1 MKKLLSSVIA
11 GCFLL
16 LFGCG
21 ENDALYYQ
29 GEPDGTSG
37 IYFSYYSGTT
47 ISGGVTT
54 YNYRDTT
61 SEYSLA
67 NVVDSVLQ
75 VRIPV
80 RLFGEVSD
88 KDRPYRVKVIGGTV
102 QEGEDFTMPDDFVLE
117 GGAALS
123 YVTVNLKKTDKLSD
137 GVVRYLTLGLE
148 ENEYFKL
155 YIKNLMV
162 GSDTINTQTL
172 TIPFSMVYEEPWTW
186 GFFAL
191 DKLGAYSHAKLMC
204 ILSVMG
210 WTYKEFTSKNL
221 YSVSPSIALFMQIEL
236 QKRADE
242 GSPVRE
248 ADGSLMQL
256 AGSYLVDYSAYE

>member
-1 MKKLLSSVIA
+1 MKKLLSSVIT

-61 SEYSLA
+61 SEYSFG
-67 NVVDSVLQ
+67 NVVDSIMQ
-75 VRIPV
+75 VRVPV

-88 KDRPYRVKVIGGTV
+88 EDRPYVVKVIGGTV
-102 QEGEDFTMPDDFVLE
+102 REGEDFTMPDHFVLE
-117 GGAALS
+117 GGTALS
-123 YVTVNLKKTDKLSD
+123 YVTVNLKKTAALSD
-137 GVVRYLTLGLE
+137 GVTRYLTLGLE
-148 ENEYFKL
+148 DNEHFKS
-155 YIKNLMV
+155 YIQNRMV
-162 GSDTINTQTL
+162 GTDTVKTQTL
-172 TIPFSMVYEEPWTW
+172 TIRYSMVYKEPFGWSL
-186 GFFAL
+186 FAL
-191 DKLGAYSHAKLMC
+191 DKLGAYSQAKLMC
-204 ILSVMG
+204 VLSVMG
-210 WTYKEFTSKNL
+210 WTYKELDSKNW
-221 YSVSPSIALFMQIEL
+221 YSVSPSIAMFMQIEL

-242 GSPVRE
+242 GNPVRE